1 MSLMYLTKVKAN
13 IGAGVLAMP
22 LAFKNAGK

>member
-1 MSLMYLTKVKAN
+1 MYLTKVKAN